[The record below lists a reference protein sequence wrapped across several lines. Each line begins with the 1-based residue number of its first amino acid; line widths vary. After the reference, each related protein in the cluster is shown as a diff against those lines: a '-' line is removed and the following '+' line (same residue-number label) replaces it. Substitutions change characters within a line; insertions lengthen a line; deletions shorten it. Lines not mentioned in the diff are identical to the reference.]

1 MSRLLPVPG
10 PAVRRGAAGRSRR
23 LGLLALVSLMPLA
36 QGVDC
41 SNSGRVVEAGRQPC
55 LAYHPSRAPYFGE
68 THTHTT
74 YSFDG
79 VLVDTRTDPRD
90 AYAFAQGG
98 PLALPPYDASGQ
110 PLRSVQLQRPID
122 FAVVT
127 DHAEYFGEPLVC
139 LDPTAAGYFNL
150 PCILFRSSIG
160 TAPGAGL
167 PPGFLFFANE
177 LISATPTRNAAICGP
192 TGADCR
198 VRSESVWL
206 DIQAAAEEAYDRTSA
221 CSFTSFVGYEWTAN
235 TSQKNLHRNVIF
247 RNEIVPAA
255 PTSYFDAQT
264 PAQLWNALQASCID
278 GIPGCDVLAIPHN
291 SNVSGGVMF
300 ETTGATAA
308 GNAQRAKWEP
318 LVEIM
323 QHKGDSEC
331 KAGLGTTDELCSFEK
346 IPFQAIGD
354 PRNPGGTPP
363 ALNFVRNALLEG
375 LVQEQQ
381 TGVNPY
387 RFGFVGGTDT
397 HSSAAGGTEEDNY
410 AGHLGFTESSPEFRL
425 STFNLVPGGIDA
437 NPGSLTVLWAEEN
450 SRESLWRAMK
460 RREAYATSGTRP
472 TVRFFGGYS
481 LPADLCTQPDYAG
494 TAYANGVPMGG
505 EIPQC
510 TACTPTPPD
519 TPKFSVFALQDPGSP
534 GHPGT
539 ALQRVQIVKG
549 WVDAG
554 GVTHEQ
560 VFDVAGD
567 ALNGASVD
575 TGTCTPQGAGFAS
588 LCTVW
593 QDPGFDPS
601 QPAFYYARVVENPS
615 CRWSQ
620 HECVRAGVTCSGT
633 TPSVAGYGS
642 CCDPAVPKTIQE
654 RAWTS
659 PIWYEPG
666 A

>member
-1 MSRLLPVPG
+1 VSSRRPASGAVRPRRSALLGLVLLLPF
-10 PAVRRGAAGRSRR
+10 
-23 LGLLALVSLMPLA
+23 A
-36 QGVDC
+36 QGIDC
-41 SNSGRVVEAGRQPC
+41 SQSGRIVEAGRQPC
-55 LAYHPSRAPYFGE
+55 LAYHPSRAPFFGE
-68 THTHTT
+68 THAHTT

-79 VLVDTRTDPRD
+79 VLLDTRTDPRD
-90 AYAFAQGG
+90 AYAFAKGG
-98 PLALPPYDASGQ
+98 PLALPPYNASGQ
-110 PLRSVQLQRPID
+110 PLRTTQLRRPID

-167 PPGFLFFANE
+167 PPGFLFFANQ
-177 LISATPTRNAAICGP
+177 LLVTTPQRNSAICGP
-192 TGADCR
+192 TGDDCR
-198 VRSESVWL
+198 TRAESVWL
-206 DIQAAAEEAYDRTSA
+206 DTQAAAEEAYDRTGA

-235 TSQKNLHRNVIF
+235 TNNANLHRNVIF
-247 RNEIVPAA
+247 RNEIVPAQ
-255 PTSYFDAQT
+255 PTSYFEAQT
-264 PAQLWNALQASCID
+264 PAQLWAQLQASCVD
-278 GIPGCDVLAIPHN
+278 GLPGCDVLAIPHN
-291 SNVSGGVMF
+291 PNISGGMMF
-300 ETTGATAA
+300 ETSGATAA
-308 GNAQRAKWEP
+308 SNALRAKWEP
-318 LVEIM
+318 LVEMM
-323 QHKGDSEC
+323 QHKGESEC
-331 KAGLGTTDELCSFEK
+331 RTGIGTTDELCSFEK
-346 IPFQAIGD
+346 LPFQALGD
-354 PRNPGGTPP
+354 ARNPSGTPP
-363 ALNFVRNALLEG
+363 PLNFVRNALLEG

-397 HSSAAGGTEEDNY
+397 HSAAAGGTEEDNY
-410 AGHLGFTESSPEFRL
+410 AGHLGFAESNPQYRL
-425 STFNLVPGGIDA
+425 FTFTAVPGGIDA

-472 TVRFFGGYS
+472 TVRFFGGYDV
-481 LPADLCTQPDYAG
+481 PADLCARPDYAATG
-494 TAYANGVPMGG
+494 YAVGVPMGG
-505 EIPQC
+505 VIPQC
-510 TACTPTPPD
+510 TSCTPTPPG
-519 TPKFSVFALQDPGSP
+519 TPRFSVFALQDPGSP

-539 ALQRVQIVKG
+539 PLQRVQIVKG

-554 GVTHEQ
+554 GAKHEQ

-567 ALNGASVD
+567 PLNGASVD
-575 TGTCTPQGAGFAS
+575 TATCTPQGAGFAS

-593 QDPGFDPS
+593 DDPAFDPS
-601 QPAFYYARVVENPS
+601 QRAFYYARVVENPS

-620 HECVRAGVTCSGT
+620 RECVAAGVTCSGT
-633 TPSVAGYGS
+633 TPSVAGYEA
-642 CCDPAVPKTIQE
+642 CCNPAVPKTIQE